1 MAFCTLHRS
10 ACQEVVRKTTKVDIE
25 LGPQWLLMGQTELCA
40 FKNLPL
46 VLCKVMAS
54 HMVCYV
60 YNYECLVFY
69 DLFSLIT
76 TSLNVMAKEG

>member
-1 MAFCTLHRS
+1 
-10 ACQEVVRKTTKVDIE
+10 
-25 LGPQWLLMGQTELCA
+25 
-40 FKNLPL
+40 
-46 VLCKVMAS
+46 MAS